1 MQDETGQEL
10 ITIDQFRREYFAR
23 GARPSRADVRRW
35 ATTGTAEGARLRAHC
50 IDGRV
55 YVTRAAGAAFIDA
68 TQAAA
73 PAIVAQDYSQAAQA
87 QRLRAA
93 AAELRKRGIT
103 IDFDASKK
111 F

>member
-35 ATTGTAEGARLRAHC
+35 ATAGTAEGARLSAHV

-55 YVTRAAGAAFIDA
+55 YVTRAAGAAFIA
-68 TQAAA
+68 MTQTAA
-73 PAIVAQDYSQAAQA
+73 PAIVAQDYAQGA
-87 QRLRAA
+87 QVQRLRAA
-93 AAELRKRGIT
+93 AAELRKRGIS
-103 IDFDASKK
+103 INI
-111 F
+111 

>member
-1 MQDETGQEL
+1 MQDENGQEL

-55 YVTRAAGAAFIDA
+55 YVTRADGAAFIA
-68 TQAAA
+68 LTQTAA
-73 PAIVAQDYSQAAQA
+73 PEDAALDYSLSTQA
-87 QRLRAA
+87 QRFRAA
-93 AAELRKRGIT
+93 AAELRKRGIS
-103 IDFDASKK
+103 IDF
-111 F
+111 